1 MDFLLEH
8 LNVRVNDLSLR
19 CLLLEV
25 VLEGLIK
32 KSGLF
37 LLESQT
43 VIIVLGREVELLLS
57 VNDEGVFVN
66 VFEILQGNPE
76 EGLAQ

>member
-1 MDFLLEH
+1 M
-8 LNVRVNDLSLR
+8 RMNDLSLR
-19 CLLLEV
+19 GLLLEE

-43 VIIVLGREVELLLS
+43 VIIVLSREVELLLS